1 MRGKMKLG
9 TKLLVAFL
17 AVGLIPFAVL
27 AIITLT
33 NASNALSKQAFGQL
47 ESMREVKQTQIG
59 DLFTGIRG
67 DMSVLLETV
76 RTLRRE
82 AFEKLKS
89 VERIKKTQIEEFF
102 VRARKDIAVLANSE
116 DAQKLYKLLRQYQLD
131 EDIGA
136 SDSFLIDT
144 YEYEEIWNESGRT
157 LLDYVTVYG
166 YSDAYV
172 VSADLG
178 HVMYAAAKN
187 SDLGTNLKTGPY
199 QTESLAALWRK
210 VVDTKE
216 IQIEDFR
223 PYAPVGGAPLA
234 FIGAPIKDLSGTLQ
248 AVAVLQIPLKAVNR
262 IMQEREGLG
271 RTGET
276 YLVADDKLMRSDSL
290 LDPEFHSVKASFEN
304 PDKGMVD
311 TPASRNALEGKS
323 GQEVITGY
331 LGKPVL
337 SIYSPLEIEGLSWAI
352 IAEID
357 VAEAFSPV
365 DTQGNEFF
373 ADYAKTYGYID
384 LLLLN
389 PNGYCFYSAAKNA
402 DYQTNL
408 VDGPFA
414 DSGLGVLVKKVLE
427 TRSYGFADIAPY
439 APRNGEPAAFIAQPL
454 VNGEQVE
461 LVVALQVPLDSINRI
476 MLERT
481 GMGETGETYLVGSD
495 KLMRSDSH
503 LDPVNHTVKASF
515 ADPSKGSVDTEAVRA
530 ALSGTSNEEIIKN
543 YEGDTVLSAFSPV
556 KIGDTTWALIAEI
569 DKGEAFEA
577 VGMMQWMTGLVAL
590 IGIVAITLVGLWVT
604 RSITR
609 PINQIIKGLDGTAQ
623 QVSYASEQV
632 SSASQQ
638 LAEGASEQAASNEE
652 TSSSLEE
659 MSAMTQQNA
668 GNAGR
673 ADGLMRETNDVVAK
687 ADANM
692 NHLIKSMGEI
702 SEASRETS
710 KIINTIDE
718 IAFQTNLLALNAAVE
733 AARAGEAGAGFAVVA
748 DEVRNLAMRA
758 AEAAKNTA
766 QLIEGTVRK
775 VNDGSNLVTQTT
787 EAFTQVA
794 ERAGK
799 VGSLVAEIAAASKEQ
814 AQGIDEVTK
823 AMAEANKV
831 TQQNAANAEESAGAA
846 AELSTQADQLTEMVN
861 RLMMLVGGNVMS
873 ADVQRQIEEQ
883 PSEDARLPTG
893 SRASSVRQAK
903 EIAPEQVIPLD
914 SDDLQDF

>member
-144 YEYEEIWNESGRT
+144 YEYEEIWKESGRT

-199 QTESLAALWRK
+199 QTERLAALWRK

-234 FIGAPIKDLSGTLQ
+234 FIGAPIKDLSGALQ
-248 AVAVLQIPLKAVNR
+248 AVAVLQIPLEAVNR

-311 TPASRNALEGKS
+311 TQASRNALAGNS

-357 VAEAFSPV
+357 VAEAFSPM

-461 LVVALQVPLDSINRI
+461 LVVALQVSLDSINRI

-503 LDPVNHTVKASF
+503 LDPANHTVKASF

-543 YEGDTVLSAFSPV
+543 YEGDTVLSAFAPV

-569 DKGEAFEA
+569 EKGEAFEA

-590 IGIVAITLVGLWVT
+590 IGIVAITLVALWVT

-794 ERAGK
+794 ESAGK

-846 AELSTQADQLTEMVN
+846 AELSTQAEQLTEMVN
-861 RLMMLVGGNVMS
+861 RLITLVGGSLMRT
-873 ADVQRQIEEQ
+873 DTRRRIQEH
-883 PSEDARLPTG
+883 PSEDAPLPAKGREVT
-893 SRASSVRQAK
+893 VRQAK

-914 SDDLQDF
+914 ADDLQDF